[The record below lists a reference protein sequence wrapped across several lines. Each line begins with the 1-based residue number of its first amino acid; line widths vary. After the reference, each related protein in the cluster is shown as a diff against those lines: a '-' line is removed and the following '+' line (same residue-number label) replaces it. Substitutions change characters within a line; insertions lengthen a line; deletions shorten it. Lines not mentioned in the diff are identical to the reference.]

1 VARAGDAGS
10 PFAVVADEVRKLGMR
25 TSDAAK
31 NTANLIEA
39 TVMKAKDGSEPVTR
53 TNQDFLEMLTIAS
66 KVGDLLGKIA
76 AVSNEQRQGIEQINK
91 AVAEMDKVVQQNAPN
106 AEESAAASEE
116 MNALAEQMKGNAEEL
131 VSLVGGAHL
140 DPTECRT
147 HRDPPSAAG
156 HGRTMPTPRCEP
168 GL

>member
-1 VARAGDAGS
+1 
-10 PFAVVADEVRKLGMR
+10 
-25 TSDAAK
+25 
-31 NTANLIEA
+31 
-39 TVMKAKDGSEPVTR
+39 MKAKDGSELVTR

-91 AVAEMDKVVQQNAPN
+91 AVAEMDEVVQQNAPN

-131 VSLVGGAHL
+131 VTLVGGAHL

-156 HGRTMPTPRCEP
+156 HGRTMPTHRCEP
-168 GL
+168 GLHRKGSCDQFTSGSWMDRKDVRQADVHTLCTATD